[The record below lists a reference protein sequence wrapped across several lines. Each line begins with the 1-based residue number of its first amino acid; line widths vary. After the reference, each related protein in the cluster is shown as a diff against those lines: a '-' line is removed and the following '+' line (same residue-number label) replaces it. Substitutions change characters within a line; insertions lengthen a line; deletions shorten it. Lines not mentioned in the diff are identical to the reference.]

1 MSCIVTEILGFQRTE
16 LWMKWKYK
24 FYIGRR
30 CPKFLDFH
38 PAFDTISSCYFTNFL
53 MVFYIQ
59 YYQLRNSNFRVV
71 PSVSLT
77 TPATDYYHLST
88 INE

>member
-1 MSCIVTEILGFQRTE
+1 M
-16 LWMKWKYK
+16 KYK
-24 FYIGRR
+24 FYTDRH

-38 PAFDTISSCYFTNFL
+38 PTFDTISSCYFTNFL
-53 MVFYIQ
+53 TVFYIQ

-77 TPATDYYHLST
+77 PVTDYYHLST
-88 INE
+88 IKE